1 MKTKASAGI
10 AIHGGAGTILRSSL
24 TAEQEQAYLTALHDI
39 IVAGARILADGGSA
53 LDAVTVAV
61 SLLEDCPLFNAGKG
75 SVYTSAGQIEMDAAI
90 MDGQN
95 RRAGAVA
102 CVTNLRNPV
111 RAARMV
117 MEHSPH
123 VLMVGPGAEE
133 FVRQHGAQIEDAAY
147 FHTEQRYVQLL
158 RARQEAGILLDHDG
172 DRLAAESSTTSYTK
186 SDTKSDTAPKLTPE
200 AAPLDPDKK
209 FGTVGAVALDMHG
222 NLAAA
227 TSTGGMTNKLPGRV
241 GDTAMLGAGC
251 YADNRTAA
259 LSATGTG
266 EAFMRSLALHD
277 IAVQMDYTGLSLEQ
291 AAYKTVMEKLPQL
304 QGSGGIIGIDRQGNI
319 VMPFNTEGMYRA
331 SMRIGDVPLTGI
343 YRDFQKL

>member
-24 TAEQEQAYLTALHDI
+24 TAEQEQTYLTALHDI
-39 IVAGARILADGGSA
+39 VVAGARILADGGSA

-90 MDGQN
+90 MDGQH

-123 VLMVGPGAEE
+123 VLMVGPGAEQ
-133 FVRQHGAQIEDAAY
+133 FVRKHGAQIEDATY

-158 RARQEAGILLDHDG
+158 RARQEAGMLLDHDA
-172 DRLAAESSTTSYTK
+172 DRVAAESGTTS
-186 SDTKSDTAPKLTPE
+186 DTTPGTAPKMTPE

-277 IAVQMDYTGLSLEQ
+277 IAAQMDYTGLSLEQ

-304 QGSGGIIGIDRQGNI
+304 QGRGGVIGIDRQGNI
-319 VMPFNTEGMYRA
+319 VLPFNTEGMYRA
-331 SMRIGDVPLTGI
+331 SMHIGDVPLTGI

>member
-1 MKTKASAGI
+1 MNAKAPAAI

-24 TAEQEQAYLTALHDI
+24 TAVQEQAYLAALHDI
-39 IVAGARILADGGSA
+39 VTAGASVLADGGSA

-75 SVYTSAGQIEMDAAI
+75 SVYTSAGQVEMDAAI
-90 MDGQN
+90 MDGHN

-102 CVTNLRNPV
+102 CVTTLRNPV

-123 VLMVGPGAEE
+123 VLMVGPGAEN

-158 RARQEAGILLDHDG
+158 RARQEAGILLDHDAEK
-172 DRLAAESSTTSYTK
+172 LAAISATI
-186 SDTKSDTAPKLTPE
+186 PE
-200 AAPLDPDKK
+200 AAPLDPGKK
-209 FGTVGAVALDMHG
+209 FGTVGAVALDVHG

-251 YADNRTAA
+251 YADNRSAA

-277 IAVQMDYTGLSLEQ
+277 IAAQMNYAGLSLEQ
-291 AAYKTVMEKLPQL
+291 AAHKTVMEKLPQL
-304 QGSGGIIGIDRQGNI
+304 QGQGGIIGIDRQGNI

-331 SMRIGDVPLTGI
+331 SMRVGDAPFIGI
-343 YRDFQKL
+343 YSDFQKL

>member
-1 MKTKASAGI
+1 MKTKATAGI

-24 TAEQEQAYLTALHDI
+24 TTEQEQAYLTALHDI
-39 IVAGARILADGGSA
+39 VVAGASVLADGGSA

-90 MDGQN
+90 MDGQH

-111 RAARMV
+111 RAARIV

-123 VLMVGPGAEE
+123 VLMVGPGAEQ
-133 FVRQHGAQIEDAAY
+133 FVRQHGAQIEDATY

-158 RARQEAGILLDHDG
+158 RARQEAGMLLDHDG
-172 DRLAAESSTTSYTK
+172 DKLSATSGT
-186 SDTKSDTAPKLTPE
+186 TPE

-277 IAVQMDYTGLSLEQ
+277 IAAQMDYAGLSLEQ
-291 AAYKTVMEKLPQL
+291 AAHKTIMEKLPQL
-304 QGSGGIIGIDRQGNI
+304 QGHGGIIGIDRQGNI
-319 VMPFNTEGMYRA
+319 VLPFNTEGMYRA